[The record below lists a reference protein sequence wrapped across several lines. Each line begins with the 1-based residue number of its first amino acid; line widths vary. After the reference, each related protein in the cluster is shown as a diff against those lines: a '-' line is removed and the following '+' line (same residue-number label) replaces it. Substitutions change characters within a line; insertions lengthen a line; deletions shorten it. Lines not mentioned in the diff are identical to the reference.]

1 MFIFLLY
8 TVHSLDAG
16 HSLSKEEKSYN
27 PIEFWDRLLIKW
39 EEMTFVHPE
48 RVKIKEMLHS

>member
-8 TVHSLDAG
+8 IFPSLNEG

-27 PIEFWDRLLIKW
+27 SIEFWDRLLVEYLISSLKYA
-39 EEMTFVHPE
+39 
-48 RVKIKEMLHS
+48 L

>member
-8 TVHSLDAG
+8 LLILLDEG

-27 PIEFWDRLLIKW
+27 PIEFWDRI
-39 EEMTFVHPE
+39 
-48 RVKIKEMLHS
+48 